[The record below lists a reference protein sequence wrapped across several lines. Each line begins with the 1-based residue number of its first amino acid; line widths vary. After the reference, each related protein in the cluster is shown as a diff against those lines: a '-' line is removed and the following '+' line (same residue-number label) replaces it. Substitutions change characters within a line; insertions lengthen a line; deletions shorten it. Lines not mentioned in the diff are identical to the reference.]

1 MMWRAEMHSVWG
13 SGVPPGVL
21 DFFKK
26 VLRCPG
32 EKRVTSPLT
41 CLPRPVRSPELSQH
55 AKEASRGPTENGNEA
70 QTVHIL

>member
-13 SGVPPGVL
+13 SALPPGAL

-32 EKRVTSPLT
+32 EKRVPLPLT
-41 CLPRPVRSPELSQH
+41 CLPRAVRSPEPSKLS
-55 AKEASRGPTENGNEA
+55 
-70 QTVHIL
+70 